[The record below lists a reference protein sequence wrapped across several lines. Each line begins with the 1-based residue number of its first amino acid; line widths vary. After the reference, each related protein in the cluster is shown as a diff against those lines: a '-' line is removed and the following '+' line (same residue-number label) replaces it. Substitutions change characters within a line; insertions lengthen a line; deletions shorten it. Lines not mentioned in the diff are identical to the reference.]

1 MAKLFGELLFYVIR
15 VVVYDLISAAVLK
28 SFAWLAMQV
37 PRRWPRFIALFILG
51 VVAYFAV
58 PIIMALLGL

>member
-15 VVVYDLISAAVLK
+15 VIVYDLILAAVLK
-28 SFAWLAMQV
+28 SFAWLTMQV
-37 PRRWPRFIALFILG
+37 PGRWPRFIALFVLG
-51 VVAYFAV
+51 IAAYFAV